1 MASQVTRR
9 QMERWLLDHGF
20 TPKAGKKTSHRQFHG
35 HDVTVTLPGHGA
47 PDLQEAPG
55 HAPKAARSGGIRED
69 CAARRS
75 QAVKPGLVRRP
86 ARITDLASMRHS
98 EAPPLSD
105 RASRI
110 PA

>member
-47 PDLQEAPG
+47 ADLTKKHVGMLLRQLEAAG
-55 HAPKAARSGGIRED
+55 FARTALLD
-69 CAARRS
+69 
-75 QAVKPGLVRRP
+75 
-86 ARITDLASMRHS
+86 DLKR
-98 EAPPLSD
+98 
-105 RASRI
+105 
-110 PA
+110 